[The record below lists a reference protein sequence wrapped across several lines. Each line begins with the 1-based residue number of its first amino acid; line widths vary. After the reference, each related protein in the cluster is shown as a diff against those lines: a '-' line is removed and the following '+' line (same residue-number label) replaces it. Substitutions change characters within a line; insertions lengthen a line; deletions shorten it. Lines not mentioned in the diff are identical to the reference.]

1 MVQLGLKDDFSGQ
14 VLEWDETV
22 VPMTYPDNFLAH
34 PDLTKRKVQEVV
46 MHTAEL
52 ASTIEANERVVK

>member
-46 MHTAEL
+46 MHNA
-52 ASTIEANERVVK
+52 